1 MFCCRFDI
9 FNFFTNSQLNKDQKT
24 VSHKTDAIYAGPLQ
38 KIIDFQFDERVVAV
52 FPDMIQRSVP
62 GYGMIIS
69 NIGILAAK
77 YAQAGSHCYD
87 LGCSLG
93 AASLAMRQR
102 IAAPDCDIISVDNSP
117 AMIERAR
124 ELLALDTES
133 TVPVTIICANLQNVT
148 IENASVVV
156 LNFTLQFIPPAERL
170 ALIRRIYAGLR
181 PGGILILSEKIAFS
195 EPERQ
200 QFHEELHHDFKR
212 ANGYSDLEISQKRSA
227 LEKVMIPETL
237 ACHQERLQG
246 AGFSSSELWFQS
258 FNFVSLVAIK

>member
-1 MFCCRFDI
+1 MTR
-9 FNFFTNSQLNKDQKT
+9 
-24 VSHKTDAIYAGPLQ
+24 KTDAIYAAPLQ
-38 KIIDFQFDERVVAV
+38 QMIDFEFDDRVVAV

-69 NIGILAAK
+69 NIGILAGK
-77 YAQAGSHCYD
+77 FAQAGSHCYD

-102 IAAPDCDIISVDNSP
+102 ITQPDCYIIAVDNSP
-117 AMIERAR
+117 AMIERGR
-124 ELLALDTES
+124 ELLALDS
-133 TVPVTIICANLQNVT
+133 LPTVPVTMICADLQDVT

-170 ALIRRIYAGLR
+170 ALIERIHGGLK
-181 PGGILILSEKIAFS
+181 PGGVLILSEKIAFS
-195 EPERQ
+195 EPGRQ
-200 QFHEELHHDFKR
+200 QFHEDLHQDFKR

-237 ACHQERLQG
+237 ACNQERLQA
-246 AGFSSSELWFQS
+246 AGFASSDLWFQC
-258 FNFVSLVAIK
+258 FNFASLVAIK